1 MQRARLRSRRA
12 PLREQ
17 RDDAAH
23 HRRGHDPAKAPGPYA
38 AITALQQSAGNR
50 ATGAAIAG
58 KGTPVA
64 DGLLLGHTGD
74 VQRAGGGGPTAGKSP
89 ASQAVDI
96 TTVAGPKDLGSGG
109 FRWSVW
115 FGIGAPAG
123 AAGWV
128 VQEINATLD
137 GPGASTKSFHF
148 WEAWEVEAGK
158 KVTVWQDKGLDSNDD
173 EYYVAPA
180 TTKKK
185 GTNKVVGAVKF
196 YEGPLPADFKKNNPS
211 TLAGI
216 LHSTTTQ
223 PGFWDGSGTAHNITA
238 TWDDTG
244 AAKVSNVE
252 AQAGATR
259 LKGTP

>member
-12 PLREQ
+12 PTL
-17 RDDAAH
+17 H
-23 HRRGHDPAKAPGPYA
+23 HRRETEAITPSGPYA
-38 AITALQQSAGNR
+38 AVTALQQSAGNR
-50 ATGAAIAG
+50 VTRAAIAG

-64 DGLLLGHTGD
+64 DGILLGHTGE
-74 VQRAGGGGPTAGKSP
+74 VQRAGGGGPVAGKAP

-96 TTVAGPKDLGSGG
+96 ATVAGPKDLGSGG

-137 GPGASTKSFHF
+137 GPGASTKTYHF

-173 EYYVAPA
+173 EYYLPPA
-180 TTKKK
+180 
-185 GTNKVVGAVKF
+185 N
-196 YEGPLPADFKKNNPS
+196 KNNPS

-223 PGFWDGSGTAHNITA
+223 PPFWDGSGTAHHITA

-259 LKGTP
+259 LEGTP

>member
-12 PLREQ
+12 PTLHDRRE
-17 RDDAAH
+17 AEATK
-23 HRRGHDPAKAPGPYA
+23 PAGPYA
-38 AITALQQSAGNR
+38 TITALQQSAGNR
-50 ATGAAIAG
+50 VTRAAIAG

-64 DGLLLGHTGD
+64 DGILLGHSGD
-74 VQRAGGGGPTAGKSP
+74 VQRAGGGGPAAGKAP
-89 ASQAVDI
+89 VSQAVDI

-109 FRWSVW
+109 FQWSVW
-115 FGIGAPAG
+115 FSIGAAAA

-137 GPGASTKSFHF
+137 GPAASTKTYHF

-158 KVTVWQDKGLDSNDD
+158 KVTVWQDKGLDKNDD
-173 EYYVAPA
+173 EYYVPPA
-180 TTKKK
+180 HTKKK

-196 YEGPLPADFKKNNPS
+196 YEGALPADFKKNNPS

-223 PGFWDGSGTAHNITA
+223 PPFWDGSGTAHNITA